1 MISKKQS
8 LLNHCTTVVLAFAV
22 CYLALVAFACDKEE
36 KKMRI
41 KVKEHIVFNG
51 WKHYKL
57 ACAATIEEA
66 PNGDI
71 LCCWMSGSGGEPATD
86 NCVLLARST
95 DKGKTWSEPIVWIP
109 AGEMAIAH
117 GALYTTND
125 KRMILIGYYMP
136 AEKHYTEEHFFRM
149 ESKDNGFTW
158 SEPERQVLRQNNN
171 GVTTHS
177 PLKLDNGEYLFPG
190 QFFEKR
196 PQPLLAPIVE
206 LVKATSEEEAL
217 SMPLAEGKGGSKFST
232 HLHGCSVFIS
242 KYEDGREMKEY
253 GHIDNRP
260 LGLLE
265 PTCIQLKDGRIV
277 MFMRA
282 EWGGFLWRAES
293 KDNGRTWSKAW
304 ETDIPNPTTK
314 AHMVRMA
321 DDRIALI
328 HNANGGKRGS
338 RDKRDP
344 LSIWVSDDEL
354 ETWSIKED
362 VIHGGALAYPNSMII
377 DDKLVFAYDRNRREA
392 IFVEVEIE

>member
-1 MISKKQS
+1 M
-8 LLNHCTTVVLAFAV
+8 
-22 CYLALVAFACDKEE
+22 
-36 KKMRI
+36 
-41 KVKEHIVFNG
+41 
-51 WKHYKL
+51 
-57 ACAATIEEA
+57 
-66 PNGDI
+66 
-71 LCCWMSGSGGEPATD
+71 
-86 NCVLLARST
+86 
-95 DKGKTWSEPIVWIP
+95 
-109 AGEMAIAH
+109 
-117 GALYTTND
+117 
-125 KRMILIGYYMP
+125 
-136 AEKHYTEEHFFRM
+136 
-149 ESKDNGFTW
+149 
-158 SEPERQVLRQNNN
+158 
-171 GVTTHS
+171 
-177 PLKLDNGEYLFPG
+177 FPG